1 MYACYRAVIERS
13 RAYALDSRPSTNGV
27 DGLSKPDA
35 ERKRP
40 KTIFVTSS
48 STTSDVERRIIAER
62 KLPVRSSRAY
72 SDSMWPAGVVP
83 PLGAVRRLSQPN
95 PESENYGVAY
105 KSPRADEQSADQ
117 PCTDGSAPA
126 VQPVDNPGD
135 AAVERSRPET
145 DDGKAA
151 AASTAE
157 VTTSDAR
164 EINAGVRSLEI
175 SETLLN
181 RSTSLRPS
189 SSKNSKRRTTSSDVV
204 DDDDVER
211 VFVRRRAASF
221 SGDRTSTR
229 KQNDDKRQRHRRR
242 MSSSS
247 LLHPSDELQARTAAA
262 TPDVR
267 GHQTA
272 EMLGSGVVGGRA
284 DDKPGLPPRHRP
296 ASGDVG
302 ERRRRPPSAVYAAAV
317 CMATSATVNES
328 ATKHRRRSDDQVSD
342 DDKRRRTEDTG
353 RHPHG
358 SRQRHR
364 REDDGDEKDDTN
376 GHYRKPSGQRH
387 HHHHRRS
394 TSEHRGPSSDGEH
407 RTAESTSGS
416 TPNDIRHRHRHH
428 RHRASSL
435 DHSTPSADEQ

>member
-1 MYACYRAVIERS
+1 MYACYRAAIERS
-13 RAYALDSRPSTNGV
+13 RAYALDSNPSTNDV

-35 ERKRP
+35 ERRP
-40 KTIFVTSS
+40 ETIFVTSTL
-48 STTSDVERRIIAER
+48 TTSDVERRVIAER

-72 SDSMWPAGVVP
+72 SDSAWPAGVVP

-95 PESENYGVAY
+95 RDSENYGVPY
-105 KSPRADEQSADQ
+105 KSPRVDERSAYQ
-117 PCTDGSAPA
+117 PCTEGSALA

-135 AAVERSRPET
+135 AAVEKSRPET

-151 AASTAE
+151 AASSAE
-157 VTTSDAR
+157 VATSDAR
-164 EINAGVRSLEI
+164 ETDSGLRSLES

-181 RSTSLRPS
+181 RSASLRPS
-189 SSKNSKRRTTSSDVV
+189 SSKTSKRRTTSADVV
-204 DDDDVER
+204 DDDDADR

-221 SGDRTSTR
+221 SGDRTSTK

-247 LLHPSDELQARTAAA
+247 LLHLPDEMQARTAAA

-267 GHQTA
+267 GRQTS
-272 EMLGSGVVGGRA
+272 EMSGSGVAGGRA
-284 DDKPGLPPRHRP
+284 DDKLGLPPRHRP

-302 ERRRRPPSAVYAAAV
+302 ERRRRPPRADNAAV
-317 CMATSATVNES
+317 METPATANES
-328 ATKHRRRSDDQVSD
+328 ATKRCRRSDDQISD
-342 DDKRRRTEDTG
+342 EDKRRSAEDTG
-353 RHPHG
+353 RHPH
-358 SRQRHR
+358 SSRHRQRNR
-364 REDDGDEKDDTN
+364 REDDAEEKDDTG
-376 GHYRKPSGQRH
+376 GHHRQHSSQRH

-394 TSEHRGPSSDGEH
+394 TSEHRGPSSDDEH
-407 RTAESTSGS
+407 RAAESTSGS
-416 TPNDIRHRHRHH
+416 TPDEVRRRHRHH